1 MSSTPNPGPRHDPPN
16 IPPSTLCT
24 THAYHSPTRL
34 RRLYYDTD
42 PNKTPYLYITNVPP
56 TLITQSLEQDRF
68 VQTKA
73 LITYDYPSRTLIMK
87 GHPRRQ
93 ELAKEIFNSEFL
105 MFRYGMG
112 RWALVPHGSA
122 TVADGDVVK
131 EPNLSWQPSGRSRKW
146 PSLVFHVGW
155 PEGREYLR
163 GEARLWLEWSKGDVK
178 AVVLMDVDKEG
189 LGIEK
194 WVVGEEGVRME
205 QRVEVR
211 KVEEEDGDGGEMGL
225 VVRGGPFVLT
235 FREVFLREPDPEKEK
250 EKDWVWGVDEIKE
263 SMGLV
268 WRYGED

>member
-1 MSSTPNPGPRHDPPN
+1 MSSTPNPVPRHDPPN

-122 TVADGDVVK
+122 TVADGDVV
-131 EPNLSWQPSGRSRKW
+131 
-146 PSLVFHVGW
+146 
-155 PEGREYLR
+155 
-163 GEARLWLEWSKGDVK
+163 
-178 AVVLMDVDKEG
+178 
-189 LGIEK
+189 
-194 WVVGEEGVRME
+194 
-205 QRVEVR
+205 
-211 KVEEEDGDGGEMGL
+211 
-225 VVRGGPFVLT
+225 
-235 FREVFLREPDPEKEK
+235 FLREPDPEKEK